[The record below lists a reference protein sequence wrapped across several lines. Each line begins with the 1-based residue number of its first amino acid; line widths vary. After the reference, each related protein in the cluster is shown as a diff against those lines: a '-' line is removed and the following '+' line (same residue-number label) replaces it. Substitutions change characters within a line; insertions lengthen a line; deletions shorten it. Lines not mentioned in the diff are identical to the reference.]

1 MKKKKNECT
10 KRFLKGREAQTQI
23 CLSAEIGSRSD
34 PHPRRLL
41 RQKLVWQDGMFTS
54 SKDGVALRTTARSAD
69 EGLEDGFANS
79 NWFVCKLRRVGADQ
93 AVDIWLVKF
102 ECRVMNDWSAKVIW
116 WFNGGER
123 QMWLGGFNV
132 MGCVNGGGLGWHH
145 RRKPGLTLS
154 SSVNVGVDWLRHEG
168 ELERVWR
175 RA

>member
-23 CLSAEIGSRSD
+23 CLSTEIGSRSD

-54 SKDGVALRTTARSAD
+54 SKDGVALRTTARSAG

-93 AVDIWLVKF
+93 AVDI
-102 ECRVMNDWSAKVIW
+102 
-116 WFNGGER
+116 
-123 QMWLGGFNV
+123 
-132 MGCVNGGGLGWHH
+132 
-145 RRKPGLTLS
+145 
-154 SSVNVGVDWLRHEG
+154 
-168 ELERVWR
+168 
-175 RA
+175 